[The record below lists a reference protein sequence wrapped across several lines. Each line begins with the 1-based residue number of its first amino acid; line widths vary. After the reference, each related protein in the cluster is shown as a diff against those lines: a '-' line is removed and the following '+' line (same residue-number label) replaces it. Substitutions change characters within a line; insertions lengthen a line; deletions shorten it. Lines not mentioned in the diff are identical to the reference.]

1 MSAHER
7 ENRNRE
13 RKEENL
19 IYQIL
24 MLIIYIIIMLIIC
37 LKCLLYI
44 IFIIYIYKVKRVR
57 MLLDKKNRWINRTD
71 YIWSSNKAKCM
82 REYDHDT
89 RDFSYRRKINYS
101 TNSVR
106 TTI

>member
-1 MSAHER
+1 MKER
-7 ENRNRE
+7 IETERV

-19 IYQIL
+19 MFQIL

-37 LKCLLYI
+37 LKCLLYNYVY
-44 IFIIYIYKVKRVR
+44 FIYKVKRVR
-57 MLLDKKNRWINRTD
+57 MLLDKKKTRWINRTD
-71 YIWSSNKAKCM
+71 YIWSSNKAKYI

-89 RDFSYRRKINYS
+89 RDFSYRRKIDYS